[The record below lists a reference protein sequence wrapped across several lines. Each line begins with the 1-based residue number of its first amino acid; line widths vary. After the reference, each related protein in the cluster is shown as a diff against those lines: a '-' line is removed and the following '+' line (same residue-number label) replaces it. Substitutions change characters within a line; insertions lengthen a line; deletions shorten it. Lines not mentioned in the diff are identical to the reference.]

1 VYAFARS
8 TTIQAK
14 PGSIDAGIAHV
25 RDVVMPALGEIDGC
39 LGLSLLVNR
48 ETGRCIATSS
58 WDSHDA
64 MRDSAERVWPV
75 RKQAAE
81 IFGGHAAVDQWE
93 IAVLHRDHRSGPDAC
108 VRATWVKVRPDQFD
122 HAIDYYR
129 LVIVPEIEELEGFC
143 STSMLIDS
151 ISARAVVSTTFD
163 SMEAMDRNREQSR
176 SLRTAQLRN
185 LGVDQYD
192 VEEFELAVAHLRVP
206 ELV

>member
-1 VYAFARS
+1 MYAFARS
-8 TTIQAK
+8 TTIQAN

-25 RDVVMPALGEIDGC
+25 RDVVMPALREIEGC

-64 MRDSAERVWPV
+64 MRDSAETVWQI
-75 RKQAAE
+75 RKDAAE
-81 IFGGHAAVDQWE
+81 KFSGYTAVDQWE

-122 HAIDYYR
+122 NAIDYYR

-163 SMEAMDRNREQSR
+163 SLDAMDRNREQSR

-192 VEEFELAVAHLRVP
+192 VEEFELAIAHLRVP